1 MKVEKNNNS
10 IFRNKHVLIVVAVM
24 CIFTIIA
31 CMGFMLS
38 VPAHAE
44 ENIAPKTEPVA
55 FSTPIETVNELDE
68 AFPMMETSEEAQEE
82 ITTAGAEVEFSDAA
96 EPEPQIET
104 AEAAI
109 EEPEPETETIPD
121 NLDDNELEIYTALRS
136 AGLSKAGTAAVMG
149 CMTMESGLNASA
161 ENPSDGG
168 YGLLQWTYSRKTD
181 LFNWCHGNGYDPNT
195 VTGQVMFFAYE
206 LNSTYSKA
214 AKYSYPVYETLTTS
228 DSLEDCLS
236 MFFSHMEAGTNVAIS
251 SSKVYAGGLT
261 TLNLYHERLT
271 AAYKYFE

>member
-10 IFRNKHVLIVVAVM
+10 IFRNKHVLVVVAVM

-44 ENIAPKTEPVA
+44 ENIAPKTEPIA
-55 FSTPIETVNELDE
+55 FSTPIETVNELDK
-68 AFPMMETSEEAQEE
+68 AFPITETSEKAQEE
-82 ITTAGAEVEFSDAA
+82 ITTAEVESSDAA
-96 EPEPQIET
+96 EPEPRIET
-104 AEAAI
+104 AEAA
-109 EEPEPETETIPD
+109 
-121 NLDDNELEIYTALRS
+121 NELEIYTALRS

-149 CMTMESGLNASA
+149 CMSMESGLKASA

-181 LFNWCHGNGYDPNT
+181 LFNWCYGNGYDPNT
-195 VTGQVMFFAYE
+195 VTGQVMFFVYE

-236 MFFSHMEAGTNVAIS
+236 MFFSHMEAGTNVIIS
-251 SSKVYAGGLT
+251 SRKVYAGGLT
-261 TLNLYHERLT
+261 TLDLYRKRLT
-271 AAYKYFE
+271 AAYKYFI

>member
-68 AFPMMETSEEAQEE
+68 AFPMMEASEKAQEE
-82 ITTAGAEVEFSDAA
+82 ITTAEVKSSDAA

-149 CMTMESGLNASA
+149 CMTMESRLHTTV

-168 YGLLQWTYSRKTD
+168 YGLLQWTYSRKSD
-181 LFNWCHGNGYDPNT
+181 LFNWCYAAGLDAT
-195 VTGQVMFFAYE
+195 SAEGQVAFLVYE
-206 LNSTYSKA
+206 LQSTYSKA

-236 MFFSHMEAGTNVAIS
+236 MFFSHMEAGTNVTIS

-261 TLNLYHERLT
+261 TLDLYRKRLT
-271 AAYKYFE
+271 AAYKYFN

>member
-44 ENIAPKTEPVA
+44 ENIAPKTEPIA

-68 AFPMMETSEEAQEE
+68 AFPMMETSEKAQEE

-109 EEPEPETETIPD
+109 EEPEPEAETIPD

-168 YGLLQWTYSRKTD
+168 YGLLQWTYSRKSD
-181 LFNWCHGNGYDPNT
+181 LFNWCYAAGLDAT
-195 VTGQVMFFAYE
+195 SAEGQVAFLVYE
-206 LNSTYSKA
+206 LQSTYSKA

-271 AAYKYFE
+271 AAYKYF

>member
-10 IFRNKHVLIVVAVM
+10 IFRNKHVLIVVAVL

-44 ENIAPKTEPVA
+44 ENIAPKTEPIA

-109 EEPEPETETIPD
+109 EETEPETETIPD

-168 YGLLQWTYSRKTD
+168 YGLLQWTYSRKSD
-181 LFNWCHGNGYDPNT
+181 LFNWCYAAGLDAT
-195 VTGQVMFFAYE
+195 AAEGQVAFLVYE
-206 LNSTYSKA
+206 LQSTYSKA

-271 AAYKYFE
+271 AAYKYF

>member
-1 MKVEKNNNS
+1 MKVQKKNNS
-10 IFRNKHVLIVVAVM
+10 LFRNRYFLIAVAGT
-24 CIFTIIA
+24 CILTIIA
-31 CMGFMLS
+31 CIGVMLS

-44 ENIAPKTEPVA
+44 ENIAPKTEPIA
-55 FSTPIETVNELDE
+55 FSTPIETVNELGK
-68 AFPMMETSEEAQEE
+68 AFSITETSEEAQEE
-82 ITTAGAEVEFSDAA
+82 ITTAEVESSDAA

-109 EEPEPETETIPD
+109 EETEPKPETIPD
-121 NLDDNELEIYTALRS
+121 NLNDNELEIYTALRS

-149 CMTMESGLNASA
+149 CMSMESGLKASA

-168 YGLLQWTYSRKTD
+168 YGLLQWTYSLKTD
-181 LFNWCHGNGYDPNT
+181 LFNWCYGNGYDPNT
-195 VTGQVMFFAYE
+195 VTGQVMFFVYE

-236 MFFSHMEAGTNVAIS
+236 MFFSHMEAGTNVIIS
-251 SSKVYAGGLT
+251 SRKVYAGGLT
-261 TLNLYHERLT
+261 TLDLYRKRLT
-271 AAYKYFE
+271 AAYKYFI

>member
-10 IFRNKHVLIVVAVM
+10 IFRNKHVLVVVAVM

-82 ITTAGAEVEFSDAA
+82 IATAGAEVESSDAA

-109 EEPEPETETIPD
+109 EEPEPKTETIPD

-149 CMTMESGLNASA
+149 CMSMESGLKASA

-181 LFNWCHGNGYDPNT
+181 LFNWCYGNGYDPNT
-195 VTGQVMFFAYE
+195 VTGQVMFFVHE

-236 MFFSHMEAGTNVAIS
+236 MFFSHMEAGTNVIIS
-251 SSKVYAGGLT
+251 S
-261 TLNLYHERLT
+261 R
-271 AAYKYFE
+271 

>member
-44 ENIAPKTEPVA
+44 ENIIPETEPVA
-55 FSTPIETVNELDE
+55 FSTPIETVNGLDE
-68 AFPMMETSEEAQEE
+68 TFPVMETSEEAQEE

-121 NLDDNELEIYTALRS
+121 NLDDNELKIYTALRS

-149 CMTMESGLNASA
+149 CMSMESGLHTTV

-168 YGLLQWTYSRKTD
+168 YGLLQWTYSRKSD
-181 LFNWCHGNGYDPNT
+181 LFNWCYAAGLDAT
-195 VTGQVMFFAYE
+195 SAEGQVAFLVYE
-206 LNSTYSKA
+206 LQSTYSKA

-271 AAYKYFE
+271 VAYKYFE

>member
-1 MKVEKNNNS
+1 MKVQKKNNS
-10 IFRNKHVLIVVAVM
+10 LFQNKYFLVAVAVI
-24 CIFTIIA
+24 CILTIIA
-31 CMGFMLS
+31 CIGVMLS
-38 VPAHAE
+38 VPAYAE
-44 ENIAPKTEPVA
+44 ENIAPETEPVA
-55 FSTPIETVNELDE
+55 FSTPIETVNDLDE

-82 ITTAGAEVEFSDAA
+82 ITTAEVESSDAA

-104 AEAAI
+104 AEAAV
-109 EEPEPETETIPD
+109 EEPEPEPETIPN
-121 NLDDNELEIYTALRS
+121 NLNDNELEIYTALRS

-149 CMTMESGLNASA
+149 CMSMESGLRVSA

-181 LFNWCHGNGYDPNT
+181 LFNWCYGNGYDPNT

-206 LNSTYSKA
+206 LDSTYSKA

-236 MFFSHMEAGTNVAIS
+236 MFFSHMEAGTNVTIS
-251 SSKVYAGGLT
+251 SHKVYAGGLT
-261 TLNLYHERLT
+261 TLDLYRKRLT
-271 AAYKYFE
+271 AAYKYFD

>member
-1 MKVEKNNNS
+1 MKVQKKNNS
-10 IFRNKHVLIVVAVM
+10 LFQNKCFLVAVAVL
-24 CIFTIIA
+24 CILTIIV
-31 CMGFMLS
+31 CTGFMLS

-44 ENIAPKTEPVA
+44 ENIAAKTEPIA

-68 AFPMMETSEEAQEE
+68 AFQMMETSEDAQEE
-82 ITTAGAEVEFSDAA
+82 ITTAEAEVEPSDAA
-96 EPEPQIET
+96 EPESQIET
-104 AEAAI
+104 AEAAV
-109 EEPEPETETIPD
+109 EEPEPEPETIPD
-121 NLDDNELEIYTALRS
+121 NLNDNELEIYTALRS

-149 CMTMESGLNASA
+149 CMSMESGLKVSA

-181 LFNWCHGNGYDPNT
+181 LFNWCYGNGYDPNT

-206 LNSTYSKA
+206 LDSTYSKA

-251 SSKVYAGGLT
+251 SNKVYAGGFT
-261 TLNLYHERLT
+261 TLDLYSKRLT
-271 AAYKYFE
+271 AAYKYFI

>member
-10 IFRNKHVLIVVAVM
+10 IFRNKHVLIVVAVL

-44 ENIAPKTEPVA
+44 ENIAPKTEPIA

-168 YGLLQWTYSRKTD
+168 YGLLQWTYSRKSD
-181 LFNWCHGNGYDPNT
+181 LFNWCYAAGSRFWCMSFRAHTARPPST
-195 VTGQVMFFAYE
+195 RIRCMKLSRPATAWKIAFRCSSPIWKREPTWQSLPAKSMQVA
-206 LNSTYSKA
+206 
-214 AKYSYPVYETLTTS
+214 
-228 DSLEDCLS
+228 
-236 MFFSHMEAGTNVAIS
+236 
-251 SSKVYAGGLT
+251 
-261 TLNLYHERLT
+261 
-271 AAYKYFE
+271 

>member
-1 MKVEKNNNS
+1 MKVEKNNNG
-10 IFRNKHVLIVVAVM
+10 IFRNKHVLIVVAVL

-44 ENIAPKTEPVA
+44 ENIAPKTEPIA

-168 YGLLQWTYSRKTD
+168 YGLLQWTYSRKSD
-181 LFNWCHGNGYDPNT
+181 LFNWCYAAGLDAT
-195 VTGQVMFFAYE
+195 SAEGQVAFLVYE
-206 LNSTYSKA
+206 LQSTYSKA

-271 AAYKYFE
+271 AAYKYF

>member
-44 ENIAPKTEPVA
+44 ENIASKTEPVA

-68 AFPMMETSEEAQEE
+68 AFPMMGTSEKAQEE
-82 ITTAGAEVEFSDAA
+82 ITTAEVKSSDAA

-109 EEPEPETETIPD
+109 EKPESETETIPD

-149 CMTMESGLNASA
+149 CMSMESRLHTTV

-168 YGLLQWTYSRKTD
+168 YGLLQWTYSRKSD
-181 LFNWCHGNGYDPNT
+181 LFNWCYAAGLDAT
-195 VTGQVMFFAYE
+195 SAEGQVAFLVYE
-206 LNSTYSKA
+206 LQSTYSKA

>member
-82 ITTAGAEVEFSDAA
+82 ITTAEVKSSDAA

-136 AGLSKAGTAAVMG
+136 AGLSKAGAAAVMG

-236 MFFSHMEAGTNVAIS
+236 MFFSHMEAGTDVAIS

-261 TLNLYHERLT
+261 TLDLYRKRLT
-271 AAYKYFE
+271 AAYKYF

>member
-10 IFRNKHVLIVVAVM
+10 IFRNKHVLVVVAVM

-44 ENIAPKTEPVA
+44 ENIASKTEPIA
-55 FSTPIETVNELDE
+55 FSTPIETVNELDK
-68 AFPMMETSEEAQEE
+68 AFPITETSEEAQEE
-82 ITTAGAEVEFSDAA
+82 IITAEVESSDAA
-96 EPEPQIET
+96 EPEPRIET

-109 EEPEPETETIPD
+109 EEAKPKPETIPD
-121 NLDDNELEIYTALRS
+121 NLNDNELEIYTALRS

-149 CMTMESGLNASA
+149 CMSMESGLKASA

-181 LFNWCHGNGYDPNT
+181 LFNWCYGNGYDPNT
-195 VTGQVMFFAYE
+195 VTGQVMFFVYE

-236 MFFSHMEAGTNVAIS
+236 MFFSHMEAGTNVIIS
-251 SSKVYAGGLT
+251 SRKVYADYPSWQGAPSS
-261 TLNLYHERLT
+261 ERR
-271 AAYKYFE
+271 KSKNH

>member
-44 ENIAPKTEPVA
+44 ENIAPKAEPVA

-68 AFPMMETSEEAQEE
+68 AFTMMETSEEAQEE
-82 ITTAGAEVEFSDAA
+82 ITTAGAEVESSDAA

>member
-44 ENIAPKTEPVA
+44 ENIAPKAEPVA
-55 FSTPIETVNELDE
+55 FFTPIETVNELDE

-82 ITTAGAEVEFSDAA
+82 ITTAGAEVESSDVA

-206 LNSTYSKA
+206 LDSTYSKA
-214 AKYSYPVYETLTTS
+214 TKYSYPVYETLTTS

-236 MFFSHMEAGTNVAIS
+236 MFFSHMEAGTNVTIS

-261 TLNLYHERLT
+261 TLDLYRKRLT

>member
-10 IFRNKHVLIVVAVM
+10 IFRNKHVLIVVAVL

-68 AFPMMETSEEAQEE
+68 AFPMMETSKEAQEE
-82 ITTAGAEVEFSDAA
+82 ITTAEVKSSDDA

-109 EEPEPETETIPD
+109 EEPESETETIPD

-168 YGLLQWTYSRKTD
+168 YGLLQWTYSRKSD
-181 LFNWCHGNGYDPNT
+181 LFNWCYAAGLDAT
-195 VTGQVMFFAYE
+195 SAEGQVAFLVYE
-206 LNSTYSKA
+206 LQSTYSKA

-271 AAYKYFE
+271 AAYKYF

>member
-10 IFRNKHVLIVVAVM
+10 IFRNKHVLVVVAVM

-44 ENIAPKTEPVA
+44 ENIAPKTEPIA
-55 FSTPIETVNELDE
+55 FSTPIETVNELDK
-68 AFPMMETSEEAQEE
+68 AFPITETSEEAQEE
-82 ITTAGAEVEFSDAA
+82 ITTAEVKSSDAA

-109 EEPEPETETIPD
+109 EEAKPKPETIPD
-121 NLDDNELEIYTALRS
+121 NLNDNELEIYTALRS

-149 CMTMESGLNASA
+149 CMSMESGLNASA

-181 LFNWCHGNGYDPNT
+181 LFNW
-195 VTGQVMFFAYE
+195 
-206 LNSTYSKA
+206 
-214 AKYSYPVYETLTTS
+214 
-228 DSLEDCLS
+228 
-236 MFFSHMEAGTNVAIS
+236 
-251 SSKVYAGGLT
+251 
-261 TLNLYHERLT
+261 
-271 AAYKYFE
+271 

>member
-1 MKVEKNNNS
+1 MNDKLK
-10 IFRNKHVLIVVAVM
+10 FYAG
-24 CIFTIIA
+24 TIA
-31 CMGFMLS
+31 FMLS
-38 VPAHAE
+38 VITIIGC
-44 ENIAPKTEPVA
+44 IACF
-55 FSTPIETVNELDE
+55 FSTPAYAAPVKTADDSDIKYVTPLEVHLRELN
-68 AFPMMETSEEAQEE
+68 AQPPF
-82 ITTAGAEVEFSDAA
+82 APVL
-96 EPEPQIET
+96 PV
-104 AEAAI
+104 
-109 EEPEPETETIPD
+109 PEPETTETEPESEPSVETAETAVGPAEEPVTNTIPQ
-121 NLDDNELEIYTALRS
+121 NLSDNEYAIYTALRDV
-136 AGLSKAGTAAVMG
+136 GLSKAGTAAVMG

-206 LNSTYSKA
+206 LSSTYSKA